1 MAKLTVADL
10 QQMKRDGKKI
20 AAAITYDYQMAQIMD
35 RAGIDILTVGDSIG
49 RNRYGHDTHHEV
61 TVDQMVDACRA
72 VAKGAKRAVVSCD
85 MPFGP
90 PQRGAD
96 AALEAS
102 IRLVKEGHAE
112 MVKVDNAPAN
122 LDVVRALVRA
132 GIPAWT
138 QFGFSPQSS
147 LVIGDFN
154 RATPEMVKKVRDQ
167 ILRDA
172 KALEEAGASL
182 LDLTHVTPDLYRD
195 VSTAVSIPVLGGSTH
210 AGPDAD
216 GRISGFS
223 YSANTIDSGP
233 RHTVNLAAVIYGA
246 AQEYVEAVKERR
258 AY

>member
-20 AAAITYDYQMAQIMD
+20 AAAITYDYQMALIMD
-35 RAGIDILTVGDSIG
+35 RAGVDILTVGDSIG
-49 RNRYGHDTHHEV
+49 RSRFGHDTHHEV
-61 TVDQMVDACRA
+61 TLDQMVDACRS

-90 PQRGAD
+90 PQEGPETAVR
-96 AALEAS
+96 AA

-112 MVKVDNAPAN
+112 MVKIDNAPAN
-122 LDVVRALVRA
+122 LDVVRAVVRT

-138 QFGFSPQSS
+138 QFGFSPQAS
-147 LVIGDFN
+147 LAIGDFN
-154 RATPEMVKKVRDQ
+154 QATPEMARQLREQ

-172 KALEEAGASL
+172 RDLEEAGASL
-182 LDLTHVTPDLYRD
+182 LDLTHVTPEIYRE
-195 VSTAVSIPVLGGSTH
+195 VTAAVSIPVLGGSTRV
-210 AGPDAD
+210 GSDGD
-216 GRISGFS
+216 GRISGFT

-233 RHTVNLAAVIYGA
+233 RHTVNLAAVIFGA
-246 AQEYVEAVKERR
+246 AEEYVAAVKENR